1 MNEIPY
7 LSRIATARLAR
18 PATTSRDAYAQ
29 VDRMA
34 KSTSGPFTTKVSDVS
49 SVGRKKRAVSLKG
62 SGRYKKAA
70 ESMI

>member
-7 LSRIATARLAR
+7 LNRIATARLAR
-18 PATTSRDAYAQ
+18 PAMTSRDAYAQ

-49 SVGRKKRAVSLKG
+49 SVGQKKRTVSLKG
-62 SGRYKKAA
+62 SSR
-70 ESMI
+70 